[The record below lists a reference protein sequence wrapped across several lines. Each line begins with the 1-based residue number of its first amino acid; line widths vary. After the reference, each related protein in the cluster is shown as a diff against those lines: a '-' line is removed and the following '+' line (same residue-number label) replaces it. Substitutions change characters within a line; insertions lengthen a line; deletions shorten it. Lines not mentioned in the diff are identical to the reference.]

1 MDEIKNPAS
10 LRSQEDLALV
20 QLAVEKRDEQAF
32 AKLMAR
38 YKDSIYFMVL
48 KMVHNKDDAEDIT
61 IESFGKAFNRLDKY
75 DAKYAFST
83 WLFKIATNNCID
95 FIRKKRLETTS
106 LDEPYGN
113 EDGDEMSID
122 VRSEEQNPEEK
133 YIRSQRAVS
142 IRGTLEKL
150 DEKYRLLIEMRYYQE
165 LSYEEIAAELD
176 IPLGTVKAQL
186 FRAKELLYKMMSK
199 TRDQI

>member
-1 MDEIKNPAS
+1 M
-10 LRSQEDLALV
+10 
-20 QLAVEKRDEQAF
+20 
-32 AKLMAR
+32 
-38 YKDSIYFMVL
+38 
-48 KMVHNKDDAEDIT
+48 
-61 IESFGKAFNRLDKY
+61 
-75 DAKYAFST
+75 
-83 WLFKIATNNCID
+83 
-95 FIRKKRLETTS
+95 
-106 LDEPYGN
+106 DEPYGN